1 MARRTSY
8 ISFRDTMAERYSR
21 ILTEI
26 LEREKQ
32 RNEMLLDS
40 EYAEFALSEEGVVEE
55 AMRAFD
61 KAIAKKLQEAVGE
74 IS

>member
-1 MARRTSY
+1 
-8 ISFRDTMAERYSR
+8 MAERYSR

-61 KAIAKKLQEAVGE
+61 IAIAKKLDQAIKGL
-74 IS
+74 S

>member
-1 MARRTSY
+1 
-8 ISFRDTMAERYSR
+8 MAERYSR

-40 EYAEFALSEEGVVEE
+40 EYAEFALSEDKVVEE

-61 KAIAKKLQEAVGE
+61 IAIAKKLDQAIKGL
-74 IS
+74 S